1 MKSSSF
7 LLAALLTLGTGSAA
21 LAQTTTPQPASN
33 SSVTNTPTT
42 TPGTGATTTNGKVAT
57 TADGASISNNR
68 DRLSSG
74 TGTPAT
80 MAADNAAERSAKQA
94 DRKARKGKM
103 KSK

>member
-7 LLAALLTLGTGSAA
+7 LLAALLTLGTGSVAF
-21 LAQTTTPQPASN
+21 AQTSPPQSAPPT
-33 SSVTNTPTT
+33 SVTNTPTT
-42 TPGTGATTTNGKVAT
+42 VPGTRATTENGKIAT
-57 TADGASISNNR
+57 TPDGANISNNR

-94 DRKARKGKM
+94 ERKARKGKM